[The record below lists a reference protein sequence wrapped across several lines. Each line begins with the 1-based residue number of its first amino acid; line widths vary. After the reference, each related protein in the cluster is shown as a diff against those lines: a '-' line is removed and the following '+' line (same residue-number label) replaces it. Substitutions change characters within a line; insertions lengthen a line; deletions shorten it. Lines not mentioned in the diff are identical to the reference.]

1 MTAVRGIRGA
11 TTVRAN
17 ERAAILA
24 ATRELLEHIARLNGL
39 DPADVASVWFTT
51 TPDLDAE
58 FPAFAAREI
67 GWQDVPLICG
77 QEIPVA
83 GALGGC
89 VRVLV
94 HWNSDRAQRD
104 VRHVF
109 LHGARALR
117 PQWAVD
123 LPGDAPLTRSAEV
136 EGAIRG
142 YERSEGRN

>member
-1 MTAVRGIRGA
+1 MSAVRGIRGA
-11 TTVRAN
+11 TTARAN
-17 ERAAILA
+17 ERGAILA
-24 ATRELLEHIARLNGL
+24 ATRELLEQIVRLNGI

-67 GWQDVPLICG
+67 GWTEVPLICG
-77 QEIPVA
+77 REIPVA
-83 GALGGC
+83 RALESC

-94 HWNSDRAQRD
+94 HWNTDRAQRE

-117 PQWAVD
+117 PQWAID
-123 LPGDAPLTRSAEV
+123 LPGDPPLRSDDAL
-136 EGAIRG
+136 EGAARG
-142 YERSEGRN
+142 YERGVTR

>member
-11 TTVRAN
+11 TTVVVN

-24 ATRELLEHIARLNGL
+24 ATRELLEHIVRLNGL
-39 DPADVASVWFTT
+39 VPADVASVHFTT

-67 GWQDVPLICG
+67 GWTDVPLICG
-77 QEIPVA
+77 REIPVP
-83 GALGGC
+83 GALAGC
-89 VRVLV
+89 VRVLI
-94 HWNSDRAQRD
+94 HWNTDRSQGD

-123 LPGDAPLTRSAEV
+123 LPGDGPVTPAEAV
-136 EGAIRG
+136 EGGAHG
-142 YERSEGRN
+142 YERPEPF

>member
-24 ATRELLEHIARLNGL
+24 ATRELLEHIVRLNGL
-39 DPADVASVWFTT
+39 DRADVASVWFTT

-67 GWQDVPLICG
+67 GWEDVPLICG
-77 QEIPVA
+77 REIPVP
-83 GALGGC
+83 GALERC
-89 VRVLV
+89 IRVLI
-94 HWNSDRAQRD
+94 HWNTDHVQSD

-109 LHGARALR
+109 LHGARSLR
-117 PQWAVD
+117 PMWAVD
-123 LPGDAPLTRSAEV
+123 TQ
-136 EGAIRG
+136 
-142 YERSEGRN
+142 